1 LGNHHFK
8 QEVMDMKIWKA
19 ALVLPV
25 TLALVASS
33 GCVTKKVFRKTVQEQ
48 DQKIDTVQ
56 SGVEANEHRIKEVD
70 DKTRTDVAR
79 LDSKADAARARGDE
93 AFQKAES
100 AEKLAKGKVLWE
112 VTLSNEDVKFGLN
125 QDKISDSA
133 KATLDDLAQRV
144 KSYDKTVYVEI
155 QGHTDSTGSKEYN
168 KMLGQRR
175 AETVRTYL
183 NETEGVPL
191 HLISAVSYGEEK
203 PVADNGTRQGRA
215 ENRRVVIRI
224 LE

>member
-1 LGNHHFK
+1 
-8 QEVMDMKIWKA
+8 MKIWKA
-19 ALVLPV
+19 AVALPV
-25 TLALVASS
+25 ALTLFAST

-56 SGVEANEHRIKEVD
+56 GGVEANEKRIKDVD
-70 DKTRTDVAR
+70 DKTRVEVAR
-79 LDSKADAARARGDE
+79 LDSKADAAKMRGDE
-93 AFQKAES
+93 AYSKAET
-100 AEKLAKGKVLWE
+100 AERLAKGKVLWE

-125 QDKISDSA
+125 QDKIADSA
-133 KATLDDLAQRV
+133 QATLDDLASRV
-144 KSYDKTVYVEI
+144 KSFDKAVYIEI

-175 AETVRTYL
+175 AEAVRTYL
-183 NETEGVPL
+183 NEQEDIPL
-191 HLISAVSYGEEK
+191 HLISAVSYGEDK
-203 PVADNGTRQGRA
+203 PVADNGNRQGRA